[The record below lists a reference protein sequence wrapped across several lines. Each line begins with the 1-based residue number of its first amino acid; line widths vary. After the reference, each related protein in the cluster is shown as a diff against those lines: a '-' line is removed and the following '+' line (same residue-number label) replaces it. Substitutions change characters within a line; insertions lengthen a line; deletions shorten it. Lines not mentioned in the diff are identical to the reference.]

1 MGPGFGVGCGL
12 AFCVAF
18 GFGRSAV
25 VSFVLVIGSRAVLV
39 LAVPPGGGFVCS
51 CFWFACGVGFGRPA
65 WRWFRLSLFL
75 VLVCRLGFCF
85 GRVRWFRFI
94 FSQ

>member
-25 VSFVLVIGSRAVLV
+25 VSFVLVIGSRAALV

-65 WRWFRLSLFL
+65 WRWFRLSFFL
-75 VLVCRLGFCF
+75 VLVCRLGLRF

-94 FSQ
+94 LSQ